1 MIGENLSVESVVP
14 EGKEQ
19 ETNKYPSVRVLRID
33 EDYLKTIGVTF
44 LAGRNFSI
52 AFNDSSSFIINE
64 SAAKALGLE
73 NPIGKRINNVTMGLL
88 GTVVGVV
95 KDYHFA
101 SLHSR
106 IEPLVLEYRPAS
118 AGWLTVKIGAGKNK
132 EALEYIKT
140 TINGIAPGSLFVYE
154 FLDDRLSML
163 YKSEESMSKVFQF
176 FSVLAIII
184 GCLGLLGLSAYTV
197 ERKTKEIGIRKVLG
211 ATVVGIVGMVS
222 SRFFLLVFVGLVL
235 SVPLTWYGMNLW
247 LQNFA
252 YQITIEWWVFAL
264 TAGLI
269 FTITVIV
276 ISFHTISAALQNP
289 VRSLR
294 YE

>member
-1 MIGENLSVESVVP
+1 V
-14 EGKEQ
+14 
-19 ETNKYPSVRVLRID
+19 
-33 EDYLKTIGVTF
+33 IGVSF
-44 LAGRNFSI
+44 AAGRNFSK
-52 AFNDSSSFIINE
+52 AFNDSASFIINE

-73 NPIGKRINNVTMGLL
+73 DPVGKRVNNTTTGLL
-88 GTVVGVV
+88 GTIVGVV

-106 IEPLVLEYRPAS
+106 IEPLVLEYRPAA
-118 AGWLTVKIGAGKNK
+118 AGWLTLKLGVGKNK
-132 EALEYIKT
+132 EALDYIKKT
-140 TINGIAPGSLFVYE
+140 VDGIAPGSLFVYE
-154 FLDDRLSML
+154 FLDERLDML
-163 YKSEESMSKVFQF
+163 YKSEDSMGKVFQF
-176 FSVLAIII
+176 FSALAIII

-222 SRFFLLVFVGLVL
+222 SQFFVLVFTGLVI
-235 SVPLTWYGMNLW
+235 SIPLTWYGMNLW

-252 YQITIEWWVFAL
+252 YQITIEWWVFGL

-269 FTITVIV
+269 FIMTVFV
-276 ISFHTISAALQNP
+276 VSFHTVSAALQNP
-289 VRSLR
+289 VHSLR